1 MKELV
6 IGGVKA
12 SELTAQYGTPL
23 YVYDQQKLEA
33 NLEAYTT
40 YFKSDVFQTRILYAS
55 KAFQTIGMLDL
66 IAEYGLGKPSGD
78 CTIFRRFSIHT
89 SPSHRPNL

>member
-40 YFKSDVFQTRILYAS
+40 YFKSYL
-55 KAFQTIGMLDL
+55 
-66 IAEYGLGKPSGD
+66 
-78 CTIFRRFSIHT
+78 
-89 SPSHRPNL
+89 